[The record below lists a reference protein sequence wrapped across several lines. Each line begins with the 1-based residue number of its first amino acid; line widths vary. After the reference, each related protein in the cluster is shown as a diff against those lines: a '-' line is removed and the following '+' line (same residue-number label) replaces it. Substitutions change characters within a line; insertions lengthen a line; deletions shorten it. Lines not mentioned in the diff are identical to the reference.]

1 MDFPLQNQPEKTPS
15 RGPGDLVPFPR
26 TGPSRPSRKS
36 WLAGLGPGIVTGASD
51 LDPSAVITA
60 TVTGAAFSFSM
71 LWLVAL
77 CAPFLLA
84 IFSVMGRVG
93 RETRKGVLDLLR
105 ENYGR
110 KLAIIAALLT
120 IVSNMAVIIADLMA
134 VSDAFSMLTDLP
146 RAFFVAAIAF
156 SLWYILIFR
165 DYEKI
170 TQALVW
176 LSLPLY
182 VYVAAAIML
191 KPNIGQLLWHT
202 FVPHVSHSG
211 HLLDGMV
218 AILGSLLTPYI
229 LLWQASS
236 RTDPE
241 HQHHHADAHA
251 ATFISC
257 VLFFSITIAAASV
270 LHLKEPMD
278 MTTRQAAEALR
289 PAVGGFGG
297 FVFALGIIGS
307 GLVALPVLIASMC
320 YDVAQ
325 CMGWEYGLSAPPWDA
340 KKFYLLIS
348 GAVVAATI
356 ASLTPINPVKALFW
370 AMILAGVL
378 VVPTLIFILVVSND
392 HRIVH
397 TTNTVWQNF
406 WIGGAA
412 GGCVTMTGLY
422 L

>member
-1 MDFPLQNQPEKTPS
+1 VPS
-15 RGPGDLVPFPR
+15 YQADVRDGSG
-26 TGPSRPSRKS
+26 
-36 WLAGLGPGIVTGASD
+36 W
-51 LDPSAVITA
+51 
-60 TVTGAAFSFSM
+60 
-71 LWLVAL
+71 
-77 CAPFLLA
+77 
-84 IFSVMGRVG
+84 IFRSKG

-110 KLAIIAALLT
+110 KLALVAAVLT
-120 IVSNMAVIIADLMA
+120 IISNMAVIVADLMA
-134 VSDAFSMLTDLP
+134 VSDAFSILTDLP

-156 SLWYILIFR
+156 ALWYILIFR

-182 VYVAAAIML
+182 MYVAAAIML
-191 KPNIGQLLWHT
+191 KPNLWQLLWHT
-202 FVPHVSHSG
+202 FVPHISHSK

-218 AILGSLLTPYI
+218 AIFGSLLTPYI

-241 HQHHHADAHA
+241 HQHHHADAHT
-251 ATFISC
+251 ATLVSC
-257 VLFFSITIAAASV
+257 VLFFSITVAAASV
-270 LHLKEPMD
+270 LHLREPVD

-325 CMGWEYGLSAPPWDA
+325 CMGWEYGLSASPWDA

-356 ASLTPINPVKALFW
+356 ANFTPINPVKALFW

-378 VVPTLIFILVVSND
+378 VVPTLIFILAVSND
-392 HRIVH
+392 RRIVR

-412 GGCVTMTGLY
+412 GGCAVMTVLY
-422 L
+422 LWRLLVH